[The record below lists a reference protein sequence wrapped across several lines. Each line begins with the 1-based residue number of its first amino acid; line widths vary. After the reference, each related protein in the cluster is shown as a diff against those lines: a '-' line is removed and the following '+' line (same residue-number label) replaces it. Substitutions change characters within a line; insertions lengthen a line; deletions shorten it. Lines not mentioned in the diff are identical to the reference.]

1 MPRTNPWRE
10 TQEEPMEQDVTS
22 ALRREEKI
30 TLALRA
36 LYEQYGFRKY
46 RMGKFEEYELYMEN
60 KNFLKNPNIIT
71 FHDLDGRL
79 MALKP
84 DVTLSIAKNTRANAH
99 SSEKVYYLENV
110 YWLEKQSG
118 GYKEVNQLG
127 LESIGRLDAFSFYEV
142 LALAQE
148 TLAAISDSH
157 WMQVSHIG
165 FWVALLDG
173 LSIEEGLRKELFSCI
188 HGKRLHELKA
198 LLEGANVTPFAAEL
212 IAQAASLCGGFTDTL
227 AAARRIAISNGMTDA
242 LNELE
247 TVYGLLEQKGLSDRV
262 TLDFSLVNDCD
273 YYDGLIFQG
282 YVEGVPRALLFGGYY
297 GRLMRKFGRNLDA
310 IGFAVYMNEL
320 DVLFRSQKGTDADAL
335 ILYDDAADF
344 KALLAL
350 ADAKRAEGQRVRIE
364 RKIPEDVR
372 FEKAYRFTGKDLEEV
387 GNDA

>member
-1 MPRTNPWRE
+1 
-10 TQEEPMEQDVTS
+10 MEQDMTQ

-60 KNFLKNPNIIT
+60 KSFLKNPNIIS

-84 DVTLSIAKNTRANAH
+84 DVTLSIAKNTRASAH

-127 LESIGRLDAFSFYEV
+127 LESIGRLDVFSYYEV

-148 TLAAISDSH
+148 TLAAISESH
-157 WMQVSHIG
+157 RMQVSHIG

-188 HGKRLHELKA
+188 HGKRLHELRD
-198 LLEGANVTPFAAEL
+198 LLDAAKVAPFAAEL
-212 IAQAASLCGGFTDTL
+212 IVQAASLCGDFTDTL

-242 LNELE
+242 LNEVE
-247 TVYGLLEQKGLSDRV
+247 TVYDLLKQKGLADRIL
-262 TLDFSLVNDCD
+262 LDFSLVNDCD

-297 GRLMRKFGRNLDA
+297 GKLLRKLGKNLDA
-310 IGFAVYMNEL
+310 IGFAVSLNEL
-320 DVLFRSQKGTDADAL
+320 DVLFRSQHGTDVDAL
-335 ILYDDAADF
+335 ILYDETADF
-344 KALLAL
+344 HKLLAQAEAL
-350 ADAKRAEGQRVRIE
+350 RAQGQRVRVE
-364 RKIPEDVR
+364 RNLPEDAR
-372 FEKAYRFTGKDLEEV
+372 FAKAYRFTETDLEEV
-387 GNDA
+387 GKDA

>member
-1 MPRTNPWRE
+1 
-10 TQEEPMEQDVTS
+10 MEQDVTQ

-60 KNFLKNPNIIT
+60 KSFLKNPNIIT

-84 DVTLSIAKNTRANAH
+84 DVTLSIAKNTRATAQ

-127 LESIGRLDAFSFYEV
+127 LESIGRLDAYSYYEV
-142 LALAQE
+142 MLLAQE
-148 TLAAISDSH
+148 TLKAISESYR
-157 WMQVSHIG
+157 MQVSHIG

-173 LSIEEGLRKELFSCI
+173 LSIEEAVRPELFSCV

-198 LLEGANVTPFAAEL
+198 LLDGAGVAPFAAEL
-212 IAQAASLCGGFTDTL
+212 IMQAASLCGDFAKTL

-247 TVYGLLEQKGLSDRV
+247 TVYGLLSQNGGAEGM

-297 GRLMRKFGRNLDA
+297 GKLLRKFGRNLDA
-310 IGFAVYMNEL
+310 IGFAVYLNEL
-320 DVLFRSQKGTDADAL
+320 DVLFRSQRGADVDAL
-335 ILYDDAADF
+335 ILYDETADLSALKIAADS
-344 KALLAL
+344 L
-350 ADAKRAEGQRVRIE
+350 RARGDGLRVRVE
-364 RKIPEDVR
+364 KKIPEDLR
-372 FEKAYRFTGKDLEEV
+372 YQKAFRFTESGLEEV
-387 GNDA
+387 TGDA

>member
-1 MPRTNPWRE
+1 
-10 TQEEPMEQDVTS
+10 MEQDVTR

-99 SSEKVYYLENV
+99 STEKVYYLENV

-127 LESIGRLDAFSFYEV
+127 LESIGRLDAFSYYEV

-157 WMQVSHIG
+157 RMQVSHIG

-173 LSIEEGLRKELFSCI
+173 LSIEEGLRKALFACI
-188 HGKRLHELKA
+188 HGKRLHELKT
-198 LLEGANVTPFAAEL
+198 LLEGAGVTPFAAQL
-212 IAQAASLCGGFTDTL
+212 ILKAASLCGTFTDTL
-227 AAARRIAISNGMTDA
+227 AAARSIAISNGMTDA

-247 TVYGLLEQKGLSDRV
+247 TVYGLLQQKGCAEQM

-297 GRLMRKFGRNLDA
+297 GKLLRKFGKPLDA
-310 IGFAVYMNEL
+310 IGFAVYLNEL
-320 DVLFRSQKGTDADAL
+320 DVLFRAQHGADVDAL
-335 ILYDDAADF
+335 ILYDETADF
-344 KALLAL
+344 SALLTKAESL
-350 ADAKRAEGQRVRIE
+350 RARGGGLRVRVE
-364 RKIPEDVR
+364 KKLPEDVR
-372 FEKAYRFTGKDLEEV
+372 YDKLYRFTQNGLEEV
-387 GNDA
+387 GKDA

>member
-1 MPRTNPWRE
+1 
-10 TQEEPMEQDVTS
+10 MEQDVTR

-99 SSEKVYYLENV
+99 STEKVYYLENV

-127 LESIGRLDAFSFYEV
+127 LESIGRLDAFSYYEV

-157 WMQVSHIG
+157 RMQVSHIG

-173 LSIEEGLRKELFSCI
+173 LSIEEGLRKALFACI
-188 HGKRLHELKA
+188 HGKRLHELKT
-198 LLEGANVTPFAAEL
+198 LLEGAGVTPFAAQL
-212 IAQAASLCGGFTDTL
+212 ILKAASLCGSFTDTL
-227 AAARRIAISNGMTDA
+227 TAARSIAISNGMTDA

-247 TVYGLLEQKGLSDRV
+247 TVYGLLQQKGCAEQM

-297 GRLMRKFGRNLDA
+297 GKLLRKFGKTLDA
-310 IGFAVYMNEL
+310 IGFAVYLNEL
-320 DVLFRSQKGTDADAL
+320 DVLFRSQHGADVDAL
-335 ILYDDAADF
+335 ILYDETADF
-344 KALLAL
+344 SALLTKAESL
-350 ADAKRAEGQRVRIE
+350 RARGGGLRVRVE
-364 RKIPEDVR
+364 KKLPEDVR
-372 FEKAYRFTGKDLEEV
+372 YDKLYRFTQNGLEEV
-387 GNDA
+387 GKDA

>member
-1 MPRTNPWRE
+1 
-10 TQEEPMEQDVTS
+10 MEQDVTQ
-22 ALRREEKI
+22 ALRREEQI
-30 TLALRA
+30 ALALRA

-71 FHDLDGRL
+71 FHDLDGKL

-99 SSEKVYYLENV
+99 SSEKVYYQENV

-127 LESIGRLDAFSFYEV
+127 LESIGRLDALSYYEV
-142 LALAQE
+142 LCLAQE
-148 TLAAISDSH
+148 TLAAISGSH

-173 LSIEEGLRKELFSCI
+173 LSIEEGMRRELFSCI
-188 HGKRLHELKA
+188 HGKRLHELRT
-198 LLEGANVTPFAAEL
+198 LLEGTNTAPFAIEL
-212 IAQAASLCGGFTDTL
+212 IMQAASLCGEFAETL

-247 TVYGLLEQKGLSDRV
+247 TVYGLLEQKGWNRRM

-282 YVEGVPRALLFGGYY
+282 YVEGVPRALLSGGYY

-320 DVLFRSQKGTDADAL
+320 DVLFRSQRGADVDTL
-335 ILYDDAADF
+335 ILYDDQADVN
-344 KALLAL
+344 ALVMQ
-350 ADAKRAEGQRVRIE
+350 ADSLRAKGGGLRVRVE
-364 RKIPEDVR
+364 KQVPEGIR
-372 FEKAYRFTGKDLEEV
+372 CENIYRFTGAGLEEV
-387 GNDA
+387 GKDA